1 MNLTDLLLH
10 SNLPIRELSENEATK
25 LKKTLL
31 EMFKDISNV
40 CEKENLTVFLGGG
53 SCLGA
58 VRHKGFIPWDD
69 DLDLNMLR
77 KDYDKF
83 PVALEKYFPGK
94 YFLRGPGVSEDYSLP
109 FIKIER
115 LGTLLKTVYEF
126 ENEKPAIG
134 IDLFPLE
141 NIPDN
146 KVSRFIFGLRNNLLQ
161 YISVCV
167 KLYCR
172 RECPVTKLLCSTKE
186 GKNALKPRFL
196 IGKFFSY
203 RSYKNWYK
211 KCDKLAQKYKNKTT
225 KDITCPTGR
234 GHFFGEILHV
244 ENIFPPAECS
254 FEGESAK
261 IYGNYNTY
269 LSNLYGDYMEVPPPE
284 KREKHFIIE
293 IDFGK

>member
-1 MNLTDLLLH
+1 MNLTELLLH
-10 SNLPIRELSENEATK
+10 SNLPIRELSEDEALK

-31 EMFKDISNV
+31 EMYKDISYA

-77 KDYDKF
+77 TDYDKF
-83 PVALEKYFPGK
+83 PAALEKYFPDK
-94 YFLRGPGVSEDYSLP
+94 YNLRGPGVSEYYSLP
-109 FIKIER
+109 FIKIEKK
-115 LGTLLKTVYEF
+115 GTLLKTVYEF
-126 ENEKPAIG
+126 EDENPAIG

-146 KVSRFIFGLRNNLLQ
+146 KLSRAIFGFRNNLLQ
-161 YISVCV
+161 YIGVCV
-167 KLYCR
+167 KLYSR

-186 GKNALKPRFL
+186 GKKSLRRRFL

-203 RSYKNWYK
+203 RNYRDWYK
-211 KCDKLAQKYKNKTT
+211 ICDILAQKYKNKKT

-234 GHFFGEILHV
+234 CHFFGEILSLKNIMPPV
-244 ENIFPPAECS
+244 ECT
-254 FEGESAK
+254 FETLHAK
-261 IYGNYNTY
+261 IYNNYDTY
-269 LSNLYGDYMEVPPPE
+269 LSNLYGDYMQLPSPE
-284 KREKHFIIE
+284 KKEKHFIVE